1 MVACCI
7 TACICGIY
15 VQKEMNIELAMHV
28 YNYFKPYIAVK
39 KKTNSQR
46 HGDAGTCCSCDR
58 KNGRTNQG
66 CEERKGKGLLQKCK
80 KIRYPKKLLDKAK
93 DEEAS
98 KPFHQV
104 SKKMNNQTVK
114 TIK

>member
-39 KKTNSQR
+39 KKQIPKDTVMQEHAAAVTGKTDGRIKGVRREKVKVCYRN
-46 HGDAGTCCSCDR
+46 AK
-58 KNGRTNQG
+58 KN
-66 CEERKGKGLLQKCK
+66 KIPK
-80 KIRYPKKLLDKAK
+80 KIAGQ
-93 DEEAS
+93 S
-98 KPFHQV
+98 KG
-104 SKKMNNQTVK
+104 
-114 TIK
+114 

>member
-1 MVACCI
+1 MQEHA
-7 TACICGIY
+7 A
-15 VQKEMNIELAMHV
+15 
-28 YNYFKPYIAVK
+28 AVTG
-39 KKTNSQR
+39 KT
-46 HGDAGTCCSCDR
+46 D
-58 KNGRTNQG
+58 GRI
-66 CEERKGKGLLQKCK
+66 KGVRREKVKVCYRNAK

-104 SKKMNNQTVK
+104 SKEMNNQTVK